1 MELSVSHHFNAEA
14 AAKFGSCGAWLEL
27 CIDRGIVRGRRAIT
41 RASAGCWRRSYG
53 RYEMAKS
60 RLSGATDA
68 MKTVAGA
75 ALGAAA
81 VAATGVIVTKVA
93 GAMRETGNQLEEATP
108 AIQKFA
114 GNTVARPLLPKR
126 QKRAAASRKAT
137 SAKRSIAA
145 RKAAKKRRLKR

>member
-1 MELSVSHHFNAEA
+1 
-14 AAKFGSCGAWLEL
+14 
-27 CIDRGIVRGRRAIT
+27 
-41 RASAGCWRRSYG
+41 
-53 RYEMAKS
+53 MAKSS

-93 GAMRETGNQLEEATP
+93 GAMRESGQQLEEATP
-108 AIQKFA
+108 QLQKLA
-114 GNTVARPLLPKR
+114 GNAVARPLLPKR
-126 QKRAAASRKAT
+126 QKRAAASRKAR

-145 RKAAKKRRLKR
+145 RKAVRKRRLKR

>member
-1 MELSVSHHFNAEA
+1 
-14 AAKFGSCGAWLEL
+14 
-27 CIDRGIVRGRRAIT
+27 
-41 RASAGCWRRSYG
+41 
-53 RYEMAKS
+53 MAKS

-126 QKRAAASRKAT
+126 QKRAAASRKAS

>member
-1 MELSVSHHFNAEA
+1 MQKPPQSSVPVVP
-14 AAKFGSCGAWLEL
+14 WLEL
-27 CIDRGIVRGRRAIT
+27 CIDRGIVRGRRAKGLT
-41 RASAGCWRRSYG
+41 RASAGCWRTFYG

-60 RLSGATDA
+60 RLSGAADA

-114 GNTVARPLLPKR
+114 GNTVTRPLLPKR
-126 QKRAAASRKAT
+126 QKRAAASRKAS
-137 SAKRSIAA
+137 SAKRSMAG
-145 RKAAKKRRLKR
+145 RKAARKRRLKR

>member
-1 MELSVSHHFNAEA
+1 
-14 AAKFGSCGAWLEL
+14 
-27 CIDRGIVRGRRAIT
+27 
-41 RASAGCWRRSYG
+41 
-53 RYEMAKS
+53 MAKS

-93 GAMRETGNQLEEATP
+93 GAMRETGNQLDEATP
-108 AIQKFA
+108 AIQKMA

-126 QKRAAASRKAT
+126 RKRAAASRKAS

-145 RKAAKKRRLKR
+145 RKTARKRRLKR